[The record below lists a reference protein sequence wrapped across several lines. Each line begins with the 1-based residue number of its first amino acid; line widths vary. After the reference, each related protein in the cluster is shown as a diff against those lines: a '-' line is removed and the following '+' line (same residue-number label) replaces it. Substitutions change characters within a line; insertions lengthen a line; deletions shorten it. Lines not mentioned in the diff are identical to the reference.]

1 MALTIDETNAL
12 IKNQEDNYEE
22 IRRIWENIKQDSTAR
37 KTQKYVD
44 ERKSNLD
51 SIYQRAFDRRL
62 QEQEVL
68 SSHKYLTLNHKIST
82 SEWKNVTRHAF
93 RGSHTKPSK
102 MGLDDEATTTTTT
115 TRVRRAK
122 QDRKIQ

>member
-1 MALTIDETNAL
+1 MALTVDEILNRS
-12 IKNQEDNYEE
+12 QEDNYEE
-22 IRRIWENIKQDSTAR
+22 IRRIWESVKQDSTAR

-102 MGLDDEATTTTTT
+102 MGLDHETTTTT